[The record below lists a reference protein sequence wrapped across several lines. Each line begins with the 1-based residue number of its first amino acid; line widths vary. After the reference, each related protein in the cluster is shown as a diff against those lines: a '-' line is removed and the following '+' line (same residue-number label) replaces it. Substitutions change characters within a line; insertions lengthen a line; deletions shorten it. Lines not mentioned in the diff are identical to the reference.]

1 MRLFEFEMLEEGI
14 SQVLNVKKM
23 CVLINDHLGEQAA
36 ARNIPMDVV
45 YQIIKKIPNLRNKLK
60 PFPENTKITIWSKSL
75 NAGVGIRTRLEKDG
89 YQRIEVMTAINQ
101 LYDSDVT
108 TFQVG

>member
-1 MRLFEFEMLEEGI
+1 MLEEGI
-14 SQVLNVKKM
+14 SRVLNIKKM
-23 CVLINDHLGEQAA
+23 CVLINEHLEDQAA
-36 ARNIPMDVV
+36 ARNIPIKTV
-45 YQIIKKIPNLRNKLK
+45 YEIIKKIPDLKNKLK

-89 YQRIEVMTAINQ
+89 YQRIEIMTAINK

-108 TFQVG
+108 TFYVG